1 MGTPN
6 TSTKTQES
14 PGLGSVHPQDSTAAR
29 AADPLIEIETILAVL
44 NRNDQL
50 TAESASRQ
58 LEVRQDFLDEF
69 EAVCRTEVRPAMQA
83 VLDRLRQ
90 YGGDGLIEEHPGG
103 EARVSTPRLTL
114 WMSLQGE
121 ISGAPRLDRHPYLQL
136 DADVDSRTIRLTE
149 GDNWQGRG
157 TNHGGSTASWKP
169 ADVTRALVTKELLAI
184 VRRSAHI
191 PPA

>member
-6 TSTKTQES
+6 TSTKTAES
-14 PGLGSVHPQDSTAAR
+14 PGLASVHQQDATAAS
-29 AADPLIEIETILAVL
+29 AADPLVEIESILAAL
-44 NRNDQL
+44 KRDDRL
-50 TAESASRQ
+50 SAESASRL

-69 EAVCRTEVRPAMQA
+69 QAICRTEARPAMQA

-114 WMSLQGE
+114 WMSLQGQ

-136 DADVDSRTIRLTE
+136 DADVDNRTIRLTE

-157 TNHGGSTASWKP
+157 TSHGGTAGSWKP
-169 ADVTRALVTKELLAI
+169 EDVTQALVTEELLAI

-191 PPA
+191 SPA

>member
-1 MGTPN
+1 M
-6 TSTKTQES
+6 E
-14 PGLGSVHPQDSTAAR
+14 
-29 AADPLIEIETILAVL
+29 
-44 NRNDQL
+44 
-50 TAESASRQ
+50 
-58 LEVRQDFLDEF
+58 
-69 EAVCRTEVRPAMQA
+69 A

-136 DADVDSRTIRLTE
+136 DADVDNRMIRLTE
-149 GDNWQGRG
+149 GDNWQGG
-157 TNHGGSTASWKP
+157 GAAHLGSTGTWKP
-169 ADVTRALVTKELLAI
+169 ADVTRALVIEELLAI

-191 PPA
+191 SPA